1 MTPEEQLFQDAQ
13 QALAKKEYVR
23 ARDLF
28 TRLLKLNRQNPEY
41 WVGMSMAVDTLK
53 ERAVCLREALKLDA
67 NHELAKRGLILMGE
81 KVENPPQEWKFA
93 QFKTNWKSSLVL
105 KQEKKVKRKIPTKR
119 ILGWGVMSVIL
130 AGVVVGGVLL
140 SRYNRYRP
148 DTSPILRV
156 TLPPTATATVTPEI
170 SDTPGGPELL
180 NVHPDT
186 AFTPTAMYVA
196 TPHNRSEAY
205 SQALKAFQQE
215 DYGRA
220 LQLFQ
225 QVLAEEPGSADLQ
238 YLIGETYRAQDNYW
252 DAIAA
257 FDAGI
262 KANSSYA
269 PPYLGKARLI
279 MQYTPSK
286 YKDAVTLLNK
296 ALELDPD
303 FNEARLE
310 MVNLYLERGDED
322 SALAWLEKYQE
333 NNAPNALVEYT
344 RARILLQ
351 QGDAVAALAAAE
363 QARELDIS
371 YLPTY
376 LLWGQAMQVN
386 DLYEESLVPLLT
398 YMRERPGNAEAQVLL
413 ANAYFHIG
421 DSARALSTIQAVLSS
436 NNKMEEAYLVRG
448 DIYMSEN
455 ELIKADNDYLRAQQL
470 NYRSFGAFIGR
481 ARVQL
486 AYTYAGA
493 AYNYL
498 DQAVDVAATPR
509 EEAIALYWRAVALV
523 GLKETSA
530 AIRDYEALLALP
542 EGVAPPSLVE
552 QAKTEYL
559 AIVTPTPSS
568 TATRTF
574 TPSATG
580 TATATSSSTPTAT
593 ATRKVTPSKTPT
605 RTPTARSVTPTPS
618 PTK

>member
-1 MTPEEQLFQDAQ
+1 MTPEEQLFQDAL
-13 QALAKKEYVR
+13 QALTKKEYAR

-53 ERAVCLREALKLDA
+53 ERAVCLREALKLDPD
-67 NHELAKRGLILMGE
+67 HELAKRGLILMGE
-81 KVENPPQEWKFA
+81 KVDNPPPEWKFA
-93 QFKTNWKSSLVL
+93 QFRTDWKAGMVL
-105 KQEKKVKRKIPTKR
+105 KQEKKVKKKGSARR
-119 ILGWGVMSVIL
+119 ALGWSLTAIL
-130 AGVVVGGVLL
+130 FVGAVVGGILL
-140 SRYNRYRP
+140 MRSNRYRP

-156 TLPPTATATVTPEI
+156 TLPPTGTPTLTPEI
-170 SDTPGGPELL
+170 SDTPEGPELL
-180 NVHPDT
+180 NTHPDT

-205 SQALKAFQQE
+205 SQAIKAFQQE
-215 DYGRA
+215 DYTRA
-220 LQLFQ
+220 VQLLQ

-238 YLIGETYRAQDNYW
+238 YLIGEAYRMQGNQRDAQ
-252 DAIAA
+252 AA
-257 FDAGI
+257 FDAGV
-262 KANSSYA
+262 KANPSYA
-269 PPYLGKARLI
+269 PLYLGKARLI

-286 YKDAVTLLNK
+286 YKDALTFLNK
-296 ALELDPD
+296 ALVLDPH

-310 MVNLYLERGDED
+310 MVNLFLARGDED
-322 SALAWLEKYQE
+322 SALVWLQQYEG
-333 NNAPNALVEYT
+333 NNAPSALVEYT
-344 RARILLQ
+344 RARILLM
-351 QGDAVAALAAAE
+351 QGDSVAALSTVE

-376 LLWGQAMQVN
+376 LLWGQTLQAN

-398 YMRERPGNAEAQVLL
+398 YLRERPGNTEAQVLL
-413 ANAYFHIG
+413 ADAYFHTG
-421 DSARALSTIQAVLSS
+421 DNTRALSTIQSVLSA
-436 NNKMEEAYLVRG
+436 NNQMEAAYLLRG

-455 ELIKADNDYLRAQQL
+455 ELVKADNDYLRAQQL

-523 GLKETSA
+523 GLKETGA

-542 EGVAPPSLVE
+542 EGAVPPSLLK

-559 AIVTPTPSS
+559 AIVTPTPSA
-568 TATRTF
+568 TATQTF
-574 TPSATG
+574 TPSATS
-580 TATATSSSTPTAT
+580 TATATSSITPTAT
-593 ATRKVTPSKTPT
+593 ATLKSTSSQ
-605 RTPTARSVTPTPS
+605 TASPTPS
-618 PTK
+618 PTH